1 MSKLEELYFGKSI
14 KKHIGDFV
22 HIWLLILTVI
32 IAFKVYKYG
41 IFDSLIIWASVLFLL
56 KVILELAP
64 SFYYPLWKVW
74 MYLSV
79 ILGFFV
85 TSMLLILIWF
95 LIFIPIGILLKI
107 IGKEVMNTKFKTSQE
122 SYWIVRDLKKS
133 DFKLLEKQF

>member
-14 KKHIGDFV
+14 KKHIADFV